1 MDDKRIIELVILY
14 CKDELT
20 ASDCSELEIWLDED
34 QRHREIFRDY
44 LGKYRKVRQTVF
56 YDTLDEREAWHRL
69 TRRIT
74 GTGRKKRIMRY
85 YPYVASLVLLM
96 VVSVFLY
103 MRGGMFS
110 GRDVITVEPGS
121 TKAVLQLSDG
131 RCVRLSADSMMSLKE
146 VNGVVIRKGEEG
158 GIHYLESETA
168 GESVLNTIRVPRGGE
183 YYLCL
188 ADGTKVWLNSESEL
202 TYPVSMGG
210 IFRDVRLKGEAYFE
224 VTGNESQPFRVTCG
238 DSRIS
243 VLGTKFNIMAYDGQK
258 DVVTTLVNGRVQVFA
273 SGDSLILNPGEQ
285 SLSGASGIDVRKVDA
300 GIYIAWISGI
310 FEFEE
315 MSLGEITGQLERWY
329 DVSFVY
335 TDSSLREITFTGAD
349 DRHRPLN
356 VVLGMIEKLSGVR
369 FELGKEVITIYK
381 E

>member
-1 MDDKRIIELVILY
+1 
-14 CKDELT
+14 
-20 ASDCSELEIWLDED
+20 
-34 QRHREIFRDY
+34 
-44 LGKYRKVRQTVF
+44 
-56 YDTLDEREAWHRL
+56 
-69 TRRIT
+69 
-74 GTGRKKRIMRY
+74 
-85 YPYVASLVLLM
+85 
-96 VVSVFLY
+96 
-103 MRGGMFS
+103 MFS

-131 RCVRLSADSMMSLKE
+131 RCVRLSADSMMSLQE

-285 SLSGASGIDVRKVDA
+285 SLSGANGIDVRKVDA
-300 GIYIAWISGI
+300 GIFIAWISGI

-335 TDSSLREITFTGAD
+335 TDSSLREITFTGAA

-356 VVLGMIEKLSGVR
+356 VVLEMIEKLSGVR